1 MHNAISR
8 ERKEK
13 IIEEAEKMFIVGT
26 IGMLLALYAF
36 YIVNEFY
43 ITKESN
49 GQIKYEGNM
58 AYPIGTLIIFCIFFR
73 MAMTGA
79 NHLGLWS
86 SNENKNSK
94 KA

>member
-1 MHNAISR
+1 MHNVFSR
-8 ERKEK
+8 ERREK
-13 IIEEAEKMFIVGT
+13 VIEEAEKMFVVGT

-36 YIVNEFY
+36 YIVNESCV
-43 ITKESN
+43 TKESN
-49 GQIKYEGNM
+49 GQIKYEGNI

-86 SNENKNSK
+86 INKK
-94 KA
+94 IQRQGG